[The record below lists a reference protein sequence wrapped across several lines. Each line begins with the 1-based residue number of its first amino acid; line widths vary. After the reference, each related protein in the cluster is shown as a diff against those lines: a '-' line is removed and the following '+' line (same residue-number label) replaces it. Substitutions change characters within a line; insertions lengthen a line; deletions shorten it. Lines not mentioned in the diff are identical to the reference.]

1 MGDSRVHNLLI
12 NCIQADRMKVQ
23 RCQFRLLNSTFLTS
37 NENKVMYF
45 KYIYIKIIIYV
56 ALPNKTV
63 SPFRVEDASPLG
75 KNKELSATVASLVHL
90 LQNLESCEWYQDCS
104 KTDSCWYSHML
115 FLSLPQVLYW
125 HQAGNSDQ
133 SDLNIINYATFSI
146 FFRYPPE
153 FSSKANS
160 Y

>member
-37 NENKVMYF
+37 NENKVIYF

-90 LQNLESCEWYQDCS
+90 LQNLESCE
-104 KTDSCWYSHML
+104 
-115 FLSLPQVLYW
+115 
-125 HQAGNSDQ
+125 
-133 SDLNIINYATFSI
+133 
-146 FFRYPPE
+146 
-153 FSSKANS
+153 
-160 Y
+160 